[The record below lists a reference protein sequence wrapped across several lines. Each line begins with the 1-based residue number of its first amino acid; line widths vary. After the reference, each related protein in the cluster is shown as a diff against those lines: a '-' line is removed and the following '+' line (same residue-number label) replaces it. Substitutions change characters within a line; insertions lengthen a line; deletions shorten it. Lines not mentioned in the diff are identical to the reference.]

1 MVKIREFKT
10 LPLGT
15 LFKFPG
21 DKKDVI
27 WVIINTSRCGIIAK
41 WDGVDGPVGGQ
52 VVCGFAD
59 TEEECNTGE
68 VEVVRRTDF

>member
-21 DKKDVI
+21 EKKDVI
-27 WVIINTSRCGIIAK
+27 WVIIDTSGCGTIAK

-59 TEEECNTGE
+59 TEEECNAGE
-68 VEVVRRTDF
+68 VVVVRRTDF